1 MEAKKDAYY
10 FSHDANARHDP
21 NISEMRADYGSEGYG
36 WYWIIIEMMR
46 EQADYKLKLCK
57 CNAFAMQMQCENDAA
72 KKFIDDCLK
81 RYELFTTDGEY
92 FWSESLIRR
101 MKMREEKSE
110 KARQAALSRWENND
124 DANAM
129 QTQCERNAIKGK
141 EIKINKKDNAG
152 KFTPPTVTEVSSYCK
167 ERNND
172 VDAER
177 FCDFYQSKNWMVG
190 KNKMK
195 DWRAA
200 VRTWEKKDEKP
211 KGLKNFTG
219 ATDKE
224 LYGG

>member
-92 FWSESLIRR
+92 F
-101 MKMREEKSE
+101 
-110 KARQAALSRWENND
+110 
-124 DANAM
+124 
-129 QTQCERNAIKGK
+129 
-141 EIKINKKDNAG
+141 
-152 KFTPPTVTEVSSYCK
+152 
-167 ERNND
+167 
-172 VDAER
+172 
-177 FCDFYQSKNWMVG
+177 
-190 KNKMK
+190 
-195 DWRAA
+195 
-200 VRTWEKKDEKP
+200 
-211 KGLKNFTG
+211 
-219 ATDKE
+219 
-224 LYGG
+224 

>member
-101 MKMREEKSE
+101 MKMKEEKSE
-110 KARQAALSRWENND
+110 KARQSALSRWENTD

-129 QTQCERNAIKGK
+129 RTQCERNAIKGK
-141 EIKINKKDNAG
+141 ESKVNKKDNAG
-152 KFTPPTVTEVSSYCK
+152 KFIPPTVTEVSSYCK
-167 ERNND
+167 ERRND

-177 FCDFYQSKNWMVG
+177 FCDFYQSKNWYVG

-195 DWRAA
+195 DWRAS
-200 VRTWEKKDEKP
+200 VRTWEKKD
-211 KGLKNFTG
+211 G
-219 ATDKE
+219 AKSRE
-224 LYGG
+224 VYL